1 MKSLILLPALA
12 SLATAHYDVI
22 YPEWRGDSFADTAS
36 QWIYPC
42 ANVTQEKANRTLW
55 PLDGG
60 AISLGL
66 HHPWSYYAVNLGIGT
81 VEPALTVGLTPDLR
95 NTTGNGTLCIPKL
108 SVPAGLAK
116 EGDNATLQFVTFDNM
131 GAALYNC
138 ADITFSSK
146 AVDPTE
152 CKNDGVTA
160 VAVGAEASKTCTDSP
175 DTTGAV
181 TTPSES
187 TGAAAGVFGEGR
199 VAGSV
204 AAAAVVGMV
213 LLV

>member
-12 SLATAHYDVI
+12 SLATAHYSIVF
-22 YPEWRGDSFADTAS
+22 PKWRGDSFADGTS

-42 ANVTQEKANRTLW
+42 ANVTQEKSNRTLW

-60 AISLGL
+60 ALNIHL
-66 HHPWSYYAVNLGIGT
+66 HHAWTYYAVNLGIGT
-81 VEPALTVGLTPDLR
+81 VEPAFTTALTPELH

-116 EGDNATLQFVTFDNM
+116 EGDNATVQVVTFSDM

-146 AVDPTE
+146 AVDPTD
-152 CKNDGVTA
+152 CKTEGVKE
-160 VAVGAEASKTCTDSP
+160 VIVGAEAAKTCTDS
-175 DTTGAV
+175 ANK
-181 TTPSES
+181 
-187 TGAAAGVFGEGR
+187 TGAAAMASQSTGGAVASFAGAGAGVL
-199 VAGSV
+199 
-204 AAAAVVGMV
+204 AAAVAVGLSV
-213 LLV
+213 LV

>member
-12 SLATAHYDVI
+12 SLVTAHYDLI
-22 YPEWRGDSFADTAS
+22 FPEWRGDSFADGAS

-42 ANVTQEKANRTLW
+42 ANVTQENSNRTLW

-60 AISLGL
+60 AVTIGM
-66 HHPWSYYAVNLGIGT
+66 HHAWTYYAINLGIGT
-81 VEPALTVGLTPDLR
+81 VEPAFTTALTPDLR

-116 EGDNATLQFVTFDNM
+116 EGDNATLQVVTFDDM

-146 AVDPTE
+146 AVDPTD
-152 CKNDGVTA
+152 CKTDGV
-160 VAVGAEASKTCTDSP
+160 VAVPVGGEASKTCTESADA
-175 DTTGAV
+175 TTAAPTPSQSTGGAV
-181 TTPSES
+181 ASFS
-187 TGAAAGVFGEGR
+187 GAGAGVL
-199 VAGSV
+199 
-204 AAAAVVGMV
+204 AAAVVVGLSV
-213 LLV
+213 LV

>member
-12 SLATAHYDVI
+12 SLATAHYDLVF
-22 YPEWRGDSFADTAS
+22 PEWRGDSFADDAS

-42 ANVTQEKANRTLW
+42 ANITQEKSNRTLW

-60 AISLGL
+60 AVNIHL
-66 HHPWSYYAVNLGIGT
+66 HHAWTYYAVNLGIGT
-81 VEPALTVGLTPDLR
+81 LEPAFTAALTPELR

-116 EGDNATLQFVTFDNM
+116 EGDNATLQVVTFDDM

-146 AVDPTE
+146 AVDPTD
-152 CKNDGVTA
+152 CKTVGVKE
-160 VAVGAEASKTCTDSP
+160 VIVGAAAAANTTSTDSA
-175 DTTGAV
+175 DATGAAA
-181 TTPSES
+181 TPSES
-187 TGAAAGVFGEGR
+187 TGGAVASFGGAGAGVLG
-199 VAGSV
+199 
-204 AAAAVVGMV
+204 AVVVGLAM
-213 LLV
+213 LV